1 MGRPRTPSAILEAKG
16 AFAHSPHRG
25 LKRENEPT
33 TDKPIGKPPANLS
46 KAEKKVWKTLVEESI
61 PGVLME
67 SDRLHFALLVRLA
80 TKFYNNEPMMA
91 SEQNLL
97 VSLGGLFAMNPSSR
111 SKVSVEKKDNSKLG
125 TFLSRKPAA
134 QPQPNLSAKENETI
148 M

>member
-1 MGRPRTPSAILEAKG
+1 
-16 AFAHSPHRG
+16 
-25 LKRENEPT
+25 
-33 TDKPIGKPPANLS
+33 
-46 KAEKKVWKTLVEESI
+46 
-61 PGVLME
+61 
-67 SDRLHFALLVRLA
+67 
-80 TKFYNNEPMMA
+80 MMA